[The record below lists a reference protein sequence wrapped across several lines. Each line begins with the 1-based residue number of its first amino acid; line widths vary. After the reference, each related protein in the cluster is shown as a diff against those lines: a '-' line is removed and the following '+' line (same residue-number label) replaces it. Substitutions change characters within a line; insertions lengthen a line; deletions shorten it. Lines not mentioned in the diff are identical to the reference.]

1 MARATAFFFILLA
14 CAASLLAGTAA
25 PAEAAKPCWERVLDD
40 WSQDSDIDGTY
51 PPSCISQAIAKV
63 PEDVLAYTDFVDQ
76 AEAARQV
83 APRQLQSADPD
94 SGSGSGSGSGGPSSE
109 TQPPRKQE
117 PDTSKDEGP
126 ISSVLGSGNN
136 NADSFPLPLLIL
148 LGLSGALIAA
158 GGAGYGARKLRAHR
172 AKP

>member
-1 MARATAFFFILLA
+1 MARATAFFFILLVCGA
-14 CAASLLAGTAA
+14 SVLAGAASAD
-25 PAEAAKPCWERVLDD
+25 AAKPCWKQVLDD

-51 PPSCISQAIAKV
+51 SARCINEAIAKV

-76 AEAARQV
+76 AESARLV
-83 APRQLQSADPD
+83 PPRELQGTDPNP
-94 SGSGSGSGSGGPSSE
+94 GSGSEGPTSE
-109 TQPPRKQE
+109 TQPPRERE

-126 ISSVLGSGNN
+126 ISSVLGTGNN

-148 LGLSGALIAA
+148 LVLSGALITA

-172 AKP
+172 AKR

>member
-1 MARATAFFFILLA
+1 MARATAFFFIVLA
-14 CAASLLAGTAA
+14 CGASVSAGAASADAA
-25 PAEAAKPCWERVLDD
+25 TPCWKRVLDD

-51 PPSCISQAIAKV
+51 SARCINEAIAKV

-76 AEAARQV
+76 AESARLV
-83 APRQLQSADPD
+83 PPRELQ
-94 SGSGSGSGSGGPSSE
+94 GSGSGGPSSE
-109 TQPPRKQE
+109 TQPPRERE
-117 PDTSKDEGP
+117 PDTAKDEGP

-148 LGLSGALIAA
+148 LVLSGALITA

-172 AKP
+172 AQR

>member
-1 MARATAFFFILLA
+1 MARATAFFVILLA
-14 CAASLLAGTAA
+14 CGASLLAGTAT
-25 PAEAAKPCWERVLDD
+25 PAEAAKPCWEQVLDD

-51 PPSCISQAIAKV
+51 PASCINEAIKKV

-76 AEAARQV
+76 AEAARHV
-83 APRQLQSADPD
+83 APRRLQGSNP
-94 SGSGSGSGSGGPSSE
+94 GSGSGEPTSE
-109 TQPPRKQE
+109 TQPPRERE
-117 PDTSKDEGP
+117 PDTSNDEGP

-158 GGAGYGARKLRAHR
+158 GGAGFTARKLRAHR
-172 AKP
+172 AKR